1 MTPIQALI
9 LGLIQGL
16 TEFLP
21 VSSSGH
27 LEIGKALFGIEMT
40 GAQSLTFDVVV
51 HAGTALSTIV
61 VFRKDIAE
69 LISGVLKFKWN
80 AETKFVSFVLISMLP
95 AAFIGLIF
103 EEQIGTLFEGQLL
116 LIGAM
121 LALTGILL
129 FLADRAKETHK
140 SVQGIDEFVIGLA
153 KAVAILPGIS
163 SSGATISTSVLLGID
178 RSKAARFSFLMV
190 LPIIL
195 GKAFLDAKD
204 IVAGETMGEE
214 VSGAVLIIGLL
225 AAFLSG
231 IVACNWMVALVKRSQ
246 LKYFSYYCFA
256 VATIV
261 LISQLV

>member
-1 MTPIQALI
+1 M
-9 LGLIQGL
+9 
-16 TEFLP
+16 
-21 VSSSGH
+21 S
-27 LEIGKALFGIEMT
+27 

-69 LISGVLKFKWN
+69 LILGVLKFKWN

-103 EEQIGTLFEGQLL
+103 EEQIGALFEGQLL

-121 LALTGILL
+121 LALTGVLL
-129 FLADRAKETHK
+129 FLADRARETRK
-140 SVQGIDEFVIGLA
+140 SVQWIDAFVVGLA
-153 KAVAILPGIS
+153 QAVAILPGIS
-163 SSGATISTSVLLGID
+163 RSGATISTSVLLGIA
-178 RSKAARFSFLMV
+178 RAKAARFSFLMV

-214 VSGAVLIIGLL
+214 VSGSVLIIGLL

-246 LKYFSYYCFA
+246 LKYFSYYCFV
-256 VATIV
+256 VAAIV